1 MLPNDIVK
9 PDYQNACF
17 SQLPALIESLLT
29 DSPAPPLATLALD
42 GLPREYERIVLIFA
56 DSFGWSFYE
65 RFAER
70 HPLLHRLTREGAVS
84 KITSQFP
91 STTAAHVTTIGCN
104 QVVGEHGVFEWQY
117 YEPQLDAVIVP
128 LLFTFAGAPM
138 PELLRQTGID
148 PARLYPTPSWFEALT
163 AKGVRSTIFLPHE
176 YLQSSY
182 NAVMTRGAEVIT
194 YKTLAE
200 SLVNMR
206 LSLEKTD
213 GPTCHYFYYDGI
225 DAVSHRHGPDAGQ
238 TEAEI
243 EAFLSVLQQIYFEQG
258 LSSNGKTLFIL
269 AADHGQTAVDP
280 ARTIYLNQLPE
291 FDRLRPLLR
300 TDRQGEPLV
309 PGGSPRDPFLYIKE
323 EALDEAQALLSK
335 ALNDRADVIKTQE
348 LIEQGFF
355 GTEQPSQ
362 AFLSRVGNLVI
373 LPRAHECVWWYEK
386 DRFEQKHRGHHGGL
400 TADEMETP
408 LILYP
413 I

>member
-1 MLPNDIVK
+1 MLPRDIVK
-9 PDYQNACF
+9 PDYEGACF
-17 SQLPALIESLLT
+17 SQIPALIESLLI
-29 DSPAPPLATLALD
+29 DSPAPALASTALD
-42 GLPREYERIVLIFA
+42 GLPRTYDRVVFVFA
-56 DSFGWSFYE
+56 DSFGWSFYQ
-65 RFAER
+65 RFADR
-70 HPLLHRLTREGAVS
+70 HPLLRRLRREGVVT

-117 YEPQLDAVIVP
+117 YEPALDAVIIP
-128 LLFTFAGAPM
+128 LLFTFAGAAM
-138 PELLRQTGID
+138 PETLRQTGVD
-148 PARLYPTPSWFEALT
+148 PAQIYPKQSWFEALN
-163 AKGVRSTIFLPHE
+163 AKGVESTIFLPHE

-182 NAVMTRGAEVIT
+182 NAVMTRGARVVT

-206 LSLEKTD
+206 LNLEAAR
-213 GPTCHYFYYDGI
+213 GPVCHYFYYDGI
-225 DAVSHRHGPDAGQ
+225 DAVCHRHGPDSPQ

-243 EAFLSVLQQIYFEQG
+243 DAFLTVLQQAYFDKTPPTH
-258 LSSNGKTLFIL
+258 GKTLFIL

-291 FDRLRPLLR
+291 FERLRPLLR
-300 TDRQGEPLV
+300 TNRRGEILV

-323 EALDEAQALLSK
+323 EALDEAQALLSQ
-335 ALNDRADVIKTQE
+335 ALDGRADVLKTKE

-355 GTEQPSQ
+355 GTDRPTE

-373 LPRAHECVWWYEK
+373 LPREHECVWWYEK
-386 DRFEQKHRGHHGGL
+386 DRFEQNKYGHHGGL
-400 TADEMETP
+400 SADEMETP

-413 I
+413 L